1 MNPER
6 SSNSPFVGLAFKL
19 EQSKFGQLTYV
30 RVYQGTIKKGDQVQR
45 RVRKRCPAKAVSE
58 CLSFST
64 LHSSDFEHSH
74 WQENSDTPAHPDAR
88 RQDE

>member
-45 RVRKRCPAKAVSE
+45 ILIKT
-58 CLSFST
+58 LSCNST
-64 LHSSDFEHSH
+64 FRTFLIFNTSFL
-74 WQENSDTPAHPDAR
+74 R
-88 RQDE
+88 F

>member
-30 RVYQGTIKKGDQVQR
+30 RVYQGTVKKGDQVCT
-45 RVRKRCPAKAVSE
+45 VNFKTYL
-58 CLSFST
+58 LSIKSI
-64 LHSSDFEHSH
+64 FESR
-74 WQENSDTPAHPDAR
+74 PR
-88 RQDE
+88 F

>member
-30 RVYQGTIKKGDQVQR
+30 RVYQGTVKKGDSVLSIL
-45 RVRKRCPAKAVSE
+45 AKLAPQFQSIH
-58 CLSFST
+58 CLFNRSPDFKHSDWEENPHTST
-64 LHSSDFEHSH
+64 
-74 WQENSDTPAHPDAR
+74 HPDAC
-88 RQDE
+88 RQDD

>member
-30 RVYQGTIKKGDQVQR
+30 RVYQGTVKKGDSVMSIL
-45 RVRKRCPAKAVSE
+45 AKLAPQFQSIH
-58 CLSFST
+58 C
-64 LHSSDFEHSH
+64 
-74 WQENSDTPAHPDAR
+74 
-88 RQDE
+88 